1 LPGETQFRYTGPD
14 RLLLLIIGRMPSPSA
29 NLSADAFL
37 EDLDLVSIH
46 FLLNYQNLLTDIR
59 QQCEE
64 QNWKKNTVRSWVG
77 TGSLVRT
84 PCGAD
89 NSVGHRRPV
98 VEPPPATPGGRPGS
112 SPTFKRKFSL
122 YQSRYLYFLDK
133 YFCILRITQAPKSF
147 LLR

>member
-59 QQCEE
+59 RQCEE
-64 QNWKKNTVRSWVG
+64 QNWKKKHCSIMGWNRQPSEDALW
-77 TGSLVRT
+77 
-84 PCGAD
+84 CGQLCW
-89 NSVGHRRPV
+89 SS
-98 VEPPPATPGGRPGS
+98 PPSGGATARPGS